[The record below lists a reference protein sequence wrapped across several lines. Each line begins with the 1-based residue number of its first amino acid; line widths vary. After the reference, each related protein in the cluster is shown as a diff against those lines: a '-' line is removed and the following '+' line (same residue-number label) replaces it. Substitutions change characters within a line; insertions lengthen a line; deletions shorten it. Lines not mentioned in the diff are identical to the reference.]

1 MIYCMNKVES
11 MHPLKITFSSREA
24 CNCPL
29 IPILLKVAKETDEK
43 IDSVESTFL
52 ISARFGRRVI
62 MNPSFSSF
70 KDIKRDIFIEII
82 DYNFLSHS
90 LFIIG
95 QQSPSYEVLLHWL
108 LLYAKN
114 EISYI
119 MEIKNA
125 SFVRCFISRY
135 PTINLSANQSQMD
148 ILKSMT
154 KVLQNNNIIIIDSS
168 RMLIT
173 ASSVALLE
181 ERILSLIEKGG
192 QIS

>member
-1 MIYCMNKVES
+1 M
-11 MHPLKITFSSREA
+11 
-24 CNCPL
+24 
-29 IPILLKVAKETDEK
+29 
-43 IDSVESTFL
+43 
-52 ISARFGRRVI
+52 RFKQYLTEMVY
-62 MNPSFSSF
+62 
-70 KDIKRDIFIEII
+70 D
-82 DYNFLSHS
+82 DYLTSDR
-90 LFIIG
+90 
-95 QQSPSYEVLLHWL
+95 SYTSDM
-108 LLYAKN
+108 
-114 EISYI
+114 ISYI